1 MASHGGVKRQI
12 KAPLRAYFSFLWCLF
27 SASQRAK
34 GCVPVFVF
42 LLSIRHKMIDNIAEG
57 HVRKCGSTTGI
68 EGGRERLSVPWKSHQ
83 VSPHPPTSLLAPPH
97 FQLSALFSRIIDG
110 ACEVQRTGMKMPQS
124 QGCKT
129 RAMAKGGAEQRTT
142 HAVFIAVFNMRRDR
156 VKNGVTYISPYT
168 ALTVLAAMDEVNVA
182 ITCHKYAE
190 FQGEHSQCIMKFPRA
205 KAES

>member
-12 KAPLRAYFSFLWCLF
+12 KAPLRAYFSFLWCLL

-34 GCVPVFVF
+34 GCVPVFVL
-42 LLSIRHKMIDNIAEG
+42 LLSIRHKMINNIAEG

-83 VSPHPPTSLLAPPH
+83 VSPHTHTPPPPHTHISLLVHPH

-156 VKNGVTYISPYT
+156 VKNGATYCTSHPIP
-168 ALTVLAAMDEVNVA
+168 L
-182 ITCHKYAE
+182 
-190 FQGEHSQCIMKFPRA
+190 
-205 KAES
+205 

>member
-1 MASHGGVKRQI
+1 MEKPS
-12 KAPLRAYFSFLWCLF
+12 
-27 SASQRAK
+27 
-34 GCVPVFVF
+34 
-42 LLSIRHKMIDNIAEG
+42 
-57 HVRKCGSTTGI
+57 
-68 EGGRERLSVPWKSHQ
+68 SVT
-83 VSPHPPTSLLAPPH
+83 SPPHIPTSPPPH

-156 VKNGVTYISPYT
+156 VKNGATYISPYT